1 MQTPCEVSAQHAF
14 QYRAEEE
21 AEQGAQSRLQSLP
34 VSLPPKSSPIKAPKN
49 GRVQCPGH
57 EEQPM
62 RVPARHP
69 RVPQRVPPLYLLPAW
84 DEIVEHLYDDDNQQ
98 PQQQLGGRVLHLV
111 GEVQQQQTGIGHGR
125 TGNYG
130 QETACQSRY
139 QAEDTHQNEKDV

>member
-1 MQTPCEVSAQHAF
+1 MP
-14 QYRAEEE
+14 
-21 AEQGAQSRLQSLP
+21 QGM
-34 VSLPPKSSPIKAPKN
+34 KN
-49 GRVQCPGH
+49 S
-57 EEQPM
+57 PM

-69 RVPQRVPPLYLLPAW
+69 RVPQRVPPLYLLPS
-84 DEIVEHLYDDDNQQ
+84 IGTK
-98 PQQQLGGRVLHLV
+98 QQQLGGRVLYLV

>member
-1 MQTPCEVSAQHAF
+1 MP
-14 QYRAEEE
+14 
-21 AEQGAQSRLQSLP
+21 QGM
-34 VSLPPKSSPIKAPKN
+34 KN
-49 GRVQCPGH
+49 S
-57 EEQPM
+57 PM
-62 RVPARHP
+62 RVPARSAAVFAAQHG
-69 RVPQRVPPLYLLPAW
+69 

>member
-1 MQTPCEVSAQHAF
+1 MP
-14 QYRAEEE
+14 
-21 AEQGAQSRLQSLP
+21 QGM
-34 VSLPPKSSPIKAPKN
+34 KN
-49 GRVQCPGH
+49 S
-57 EEQPM
+57 PM

-69 RVPQRVPPLYLLPAW
+69 RVPQRVAAQHG

>member
-1 MQTPCEVSAQHAF
+1 M
-14 QYRAEEE
+14 
-21 AEQGAQSRLQSLP
+21 
-34 VSLPPKSSPIKAPKN
+34 KN
-49 GRVQCPGH
+49 S
-57 EEQPM
+57 PM

-69 RVPQRVPPLYLLPAW
+69 RVPQRVPPLYLLPSMG